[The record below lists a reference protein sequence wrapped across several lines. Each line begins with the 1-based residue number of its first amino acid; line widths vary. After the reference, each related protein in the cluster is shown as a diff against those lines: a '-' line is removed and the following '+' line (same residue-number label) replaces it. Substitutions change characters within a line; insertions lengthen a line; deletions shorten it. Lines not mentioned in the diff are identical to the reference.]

1 MSGTAVPVNCGTA
14 RPCHATHH
22 ARPNLPLFNTEATAA
37 WSKPWPP
44 SWRLTPDAAC
54 WPGCGATGASHCTA
68 CPHDLDCLR
77 PRQQRWRR
85 AGGRAPF
92 GPRWAQSRHQ
102 LAGHHR
108 DITARRAPV
117 LGKKARHCT
126 NIVWADTPPTDLT
139 EQDLCID
146 ALLGIGVRSST
157 RPTPSAHTTPCWPS
171 GWHNC
176 AVARPRAGGGCA
188 LWTRR
193 RHRPIRPRTGAF
205 HSQCDSE
212 TRHSTAHA
220 EPVDVKARTVHRPR
234 QGRRRAGVV
243 ARPGSYR

>member
-1 MSGTAVPVNCGTA
+1 MQGWKRSAERRAAPTPWAQPARTMSGTAVPVNCGTA

-22 ARPNLPLFNTEATAA
+22 ARPNLPLFNTEATRRLEQAMAA
-37 WSKPWPP
+37 QLAPHTLMQ
-44 SWRLTPDAAC
+44 RA

-108 DITARRAPV
+108 DITARRAPI
-117 LGKKARHCT
+117 LGKARHCA
-126 NIVWADTPPTDLT
+126 NIVGRHAPTDLT
-139 EQDLCID
+139 GQDLCID

-157 RPTPSAHTTPCWPS
+157 RHTPSVSTHDTVLAQWLAQLRSSAAPCWRWMCPLDS
-171 GWHNC
+171 TPTQASTHPDWSLPLT
-176 AVARPRAGGGCA
+176 V
-188 LWTRR
+188 RR
-193 RHRPIRPRTGAF
+193 RNPAQ
-205 HSQCDSE
+205 HS
-212 TRHSTAHA
+212 
-220 EPVDVKARTVHRPR
+220 AR
-234 QGRRRAGVV
+234 
-243 ARPGSYR
+243 